1 MWLVGLKAVFISDF
15 ISVTIQYDKRM
26 STKHQRQVCAL
37 LISVVILFGLLSLC
51 ADATEDNITRGQFLT
66 DGQTIISAGK
76 KFELGFFSPG
86 NSSNRYVGIWYY
98 KFPVQTVVWVANR
111 ESPILDRRGVLNIT
125 VDGNLVVMDGD
136 GKLVW
141 STNVSIKTSNST
153 AVLMD
158 SGNLLLRSDKVL
170 WQSFSD
176 PTDTFLPGMKMGYN
190 PDTGENNTLTS
201 WKSAHDPSKGNYH
214 VGVDSLGSPQILIWE
229 GLTRRWRSGLWN
241 GTTLV
246 GVSSM
251 GYLYLSGF
259 ELITDTQKG
268 VMYFTYTLPKNCIL
282 RYRIRWDGSLNELLW
297 DEKTKEWNL
306 TWSAPTECEIYNM
319 CGAFG
324 RCSLLDSHSPS
335 CSCLYGYEP
344 KDSLEWYKGN
354 WSGGCVRRIELQCE
368 KNSSEV
374 EPSKE
379 DGFRQLD
386 GIKLPDFSNW
396 VTVNGIGEC
405 KDECLR
411 NCSCRAY
418 AYVSGIGCMI
428 WSGDLVDVQQFQ
440 EAGNTIY
447 IHLAASELLGA
458 SGNSGL
464 SKPIIV
470 IIAISGV
477 VFLSMSIYLLYIFI
491 PKLRD
496 LSRKRYKKQQLIA
509 WSKNREFYFVRLKDL
524 VREEQ
529 QGDVPELP
537 LFNFDCVAVATSN
550 FSEANKLGQGGFGP
564 VYKGMLSGG
573 QEIAVKRLSRSS
585 IQGLEEFMNE
595 IILIAKLQ
603 HRNLVRLLGCCIQGE
618 EKMLLYEY
626 MPNGSL
632 DSFIFDPAKKG
643 QLDWRKRIHIIE
655 GIARGLLYLHRD
667 SRLRIIH
674 RDLKASN
681 ILLDNEMNPKISDF
695 GMAKIFGGN
704 QNRANTNRVVGTY
717 GYMSPEY
724 AMEGLVSV
732 KTDVYSFGV
741 LLLEI
746 VSGQR
751 NSYISHSD
759 HYSNLIGY
767 AWHLWSEEKGN
778 EFMDSSIVDTCFNW
792 EILRCIQVG
801 LLCVQ
806 DSAMERPTMSSVLL
820 MLESE
825 TAIVPNPKQPTFAV
839 VRNCVEKDLYV
850 ESPEVNSTNNLTV
863 TTAVGR

>member
-1 MWLVGLKAVFISDF
+1 MRDIQRYVKAFLSSVF
-15 ISVTIQYDKRM
+15 
-26 STKHQRQVCAL
+26 
-37 LISVVILFGLLSLC
+37 ILFGLLSLC
-51 ADATEDNITRGQFLT
+51 SNASENNITRGQLVT
-66 DGQTIISAGK
+66 DGQTIISVGK

-86 NSSNRYVGIWYY
+86 NSTNRYVGIWYY

-111 ESPILDRRGVLNIT
+111 ENPILDRGGVLNIT
-125 VDGNLVVMDGD
+125 DDGKLVVMDGN

-141 STNVSIKTSNST
+141 STNVSLIPSNTT

-158 SGNLLLRSDKVL
+158 TGNLLLRSDETFGNSYKVL
-170 WQSFSD
+170 WQSFDD
-176 PTDTFLPGMKMGYN
+176 PTDTFLPGMIMGYKPEKN
-190 PDTGENNTLTS
+190 IFTS
-201 WKSAHDPSKGNYH
+201 WKSADDPSKGSYH
-214 VGVDSLGSPQILIWE
+214 EGLDSLESPQILIWE
-229 GLTRRWRSGLWN
+229 GLTRHWRSGQWN
-241 GTTLV
+241 LQTFL
-246 GVSSM
+246 GVPNM
-251 GYLYLSGF
+251 TYRYLSGF
-259 ELITDTQKG
+259 KLISDTGRGEK
-268 VMYFTYTLPKNCIL
+268 YFTYTWPNNSDFL
-282 RYRIRWDGSLNELLW
+282 RFWIGWDGRVKQLQW
-297 DEKTKEWNL
+297 DGKKEWIELRSEPSN
-306 TWSAPTECEIYNM
+306 ECGIYNR

-324 RCSLLDSHSPS
+324 RCSHWDSPI
-335 CSCLYGYEP
+335 CSCFHGYEP
-344 KDSLEWYKGN
+344 KDSQEWNKGN
-354 WSGGCVRRIELQCE
+354 WSGGCVRRTELQCE
-368 KNSSEV
+368 KTGSEV
-374 EPSKE
+374 EAPRE
-379 DGFRQLD
+379 DGFKSLV
-386 GIKLPDFSNW
+386 GVVLPDFSKR
-396 VTVNGIGEC
+396 VAVNGNNGLGEC

-411 NCSCRAY
+411 NCSCNAY
-418 AYVSGIGCMI
+418 AYISGIDCII

-440 EAGNTIY
+440 VGGNTIY
-447 IHLAASELLGA
+447 IRLAASELLG
-458 SGNSGL
+458 GNSGI
-464 SKPIIV
+464 SKQIIV
-470 IIAISGV
+470 IIAISGIV
-477 VFLSMSIYLLYIFI
+477 LLSISIYSLWRLI